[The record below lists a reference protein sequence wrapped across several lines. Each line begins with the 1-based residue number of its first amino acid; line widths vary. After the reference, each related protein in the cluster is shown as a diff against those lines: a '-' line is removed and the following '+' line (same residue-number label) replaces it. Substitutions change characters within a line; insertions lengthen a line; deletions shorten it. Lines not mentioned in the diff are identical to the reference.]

1 VHAARQPGSLP
12 GLASRLHYE
21 RHRPEQTTLYRLVQ
35 QHAASFIAHTEASTD
50 AELPRFIKDEFDAF
64 LECGILAHGFLRL
77 RCGECGHDKLLAF
90 SCKRRGF
97 CPSCGA
103 RRMSQ
108 TAAHLV
114 DHVIPHV
121 PVRQWVLSLPIPL
134 RVLLAAQPELV
145 TPVLQVVQRVVTRHL
160 LRQAGLKADEGH
172 GGAVT
177 LIQRFGSAANLNIH
191 LHCLVLDGVYCCDA
205 DGSPAFIEA
214 DAPTDDELHA
224 LLQTVIARLMKM
236 LTRRG
241 VLVEDMGQT
250 YLAEPDADGEEARTL
265 RPLQAAAITYRIAF
279 GPRAGQKV
287 LTLRGAMP
295 REDSARQPL
304 CADIDGF
311 SLHAAV
317 RVEAHDR
324 KRLEQL
330 CRYITRPALSDERV
344 QVNAAGQVELKLKTP
359 WRDGTT
365 HLVLSP
371 LEFMQRLAALVPRP
385 RLHLIR
391 FHGVLAPN
399 AKLRSLVV
407 PQGPEVEER
416 ATAAVAASE
425 CVVQTETNPDRPDRP
440 HRIAWARLLKR
451 VFDIDMQH
459 CPNCGAGELK
469 IIAAILERPVIE
481 KILTPGTG
489 SAAAAQRPSARGAA
503 RLKPPEPRRPSRT
516 PYTSQRAAQPGA
528 SGRWR
533 CARVRTGWRKTQGQ
547 PRDQGPTSARRA
559 VRAGRI
565 QTRQRPRRQ
574 FQAIQ
579 AGIGCPPRAESGFP
593 GFSQTRPFEIPMRFS
608 LISPCAPVSS
618 LSRPATPAMWA
629 PPPAP

>member
-1 VHAARQPGSLP
+1 VRATAQQPQRAADGAP
-12 GLASRLHYE
+12 LHYE

-35 QHAASFIAHTEASTD
+35 QHAASFIAHTEASTG
-50 AELPRFIKDEFDAF
+50 AELPRFIKDEFDAV

-145 TPVLQVVQRVVTRHL
+145 TPVLQVVQRVITRHL
-160 LRQAGLKADEGH
+160 LDAVGLEADEGH

-191 LHCLVLDGVYCCDA
+191 LHGLLLDGVYRCGA
-205 DGSPAFIEA
+205 DGVPEFVEVGF
-214 DAPTDDELHA
+214 PTDDDVHA
-224 LLQTVIARLMKM
+224 LLQTIIARLMKM

-250 YLAEPDADGEEARTL
+250 YLAEPDADGEDARTL

-425 CVVQTETNPDRPDRP
+425 CVVQTETNHGPAGPT
-440 HRIAWARLLKR
+440 A
-451 VFDIDMQH
+451 
-459 CPNCGAGELK
+459 PNCLGAATQARVRHRH
-469 IIAAILERPVIE
+469 AALPQLRRRGAQDHRGHPGATGDREDPDP
-481 KILTPGTG
+481 PGTG

-593 GFSQTRPFEIPMRFS
+593 GFPQT
-608 LISPCAPVSS
+608 V
-618 LSRPATPAMWA
+618 
-629 PPPAP
+629 

>member
-1 VHAARQPGSLP
+1 MQATGRQPQRAP
-12 GLASRLHYE
+12 DAPLHYE
-21 RHRPEQTTLYRLVQ
+21 RHRPEQTTLYQLVQ
-35 QHAASFIAHTEASTD
+35 QHAASFIAHTEASTGS
-50 AELPRFIKDEFDAF
+50 ELPRFVKDEFDAF

-114 DHVIPHV
+114 DRVIPHV

-160 LRQAGLKADEGH
+160 LEGAKLTAEEGH

-191 LHCLVLDGVYCCDA
+191 LHCLVLDGVYRCDA
-205 DGSPAFIEA
+205 DGRPSFVEA
-214 DAPTDDELHA
+214 GEPTDDELHA
-224 LLQTVIARLMKM
+224 LLQTVIARLMNL

-250 YLAEPDADGEEARTL
+250 YLAQPDADGEEARTL

-279 GPRAGQKV
+279 GPRAGQRM
-287 LTLRGAMP
+287 LTLRGAAP
-295 REDSARQPL
+295 REGTPRQPL
-304 CADIDGF
+304 CADVDGF

-317 RVEAHDR
+317 RVEARDR

-344 QVNAAGQVELKLKTP
+344 QLNAAGQVELKLETP

-365 HLVLSP
+365 HLVMSP

-399 AKLRSLVV
+399 AKLRPLVV
-407 PQGPEVEER
+407 PQGPPAPAQDAEQ
-416 ATAAVAASE
+416 ATEAAGTAE
-425 CVVQTETNPDRPDRP
+425 CELETVQCARP
-440 HRIAWARLLKR
+440 HRISWARLLKR

-459 CPNCGAGELK
+459 CPSCGGGELK

-481 KILTPGTG
+481 KILTHLGLDP
-489 SAAAAQRPSARGAA
+489 Q
-503 RLKPPEPRRPSRT
+503 
-516 PYTSQRAAQPGA
+516 
-528 SGRWR
+528 
-533 CARVRTGWRKTQGQ
+533 
-547 PRDQGPTSARRA
+547 
-559 VRAGRI
+559 
-565 QTRQRPRRQ
+565 
-574 FQAIQ
+574 
-579 AGIGCPPRAESGFP
+579 
-593 GFSQTRPFEIPMRFS
+593 
-608 LISPCAPVSS
+608 
-618 LSRPATPAMWA
+618 
-629 PPPAP
+629 PPPKGRAREAAHD